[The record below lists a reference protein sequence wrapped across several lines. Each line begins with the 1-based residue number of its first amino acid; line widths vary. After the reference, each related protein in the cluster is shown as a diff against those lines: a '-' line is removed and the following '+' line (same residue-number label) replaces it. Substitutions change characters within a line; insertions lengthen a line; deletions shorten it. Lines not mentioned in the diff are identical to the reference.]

1 MTTFCFGLIF
11 NFLSAI
17 FQFLSR
23 RFFSGL
29 CFSTIRLFPTG
40 TQVVADLQT
49 NLNEDF
55 GPQFQQVKVK
65 RSLLVDLNKNQKSPK
80 CPKNAALPKLY
91 F

>member
-55 GPQFQQVKVK
+55 GPQFQQAKVK
-65 RSLLVDLNKNQKSPK
+65 NSMNPTSDELLNTIWCISSPWT
-80 CPKNAALPKLY
+80 
-91 F
+91 FSR